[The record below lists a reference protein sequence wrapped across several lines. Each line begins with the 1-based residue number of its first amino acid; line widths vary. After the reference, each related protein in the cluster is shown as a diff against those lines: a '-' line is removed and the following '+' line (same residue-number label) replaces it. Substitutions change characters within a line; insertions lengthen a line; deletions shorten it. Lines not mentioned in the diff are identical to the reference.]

1 MLSVAF
7 GEGGDICYSG
17 SADSTIRVWRL
28 PVEGGDD
35 PFTIYGETWP
45 HISCNCELKIAVLRV
60 Q

>member
-7 GEGGDICYSG
+7 GIKDDICFSG

-28 PVEGGDD
+28 PKEGGDD
-35 PFTIYGETWP
+35 PFIVYGK
-45 HISCNCELKIAVLRV
+45 SV